1 MPVNAY
7 ADFIKRLALF
17 SSKRKDI
24 LAMVLQNIFSMR
36 RIGNKTHGDLAEVAI
51 SEFINQ
57 YMYDFSSKHV
67 GKDMF
72 RAKEHEEDILVK
84 NEITDEQIPISLKAY
99 GVGPLQL
106 STDKSSL
113 LFNRLKDEGDLI
125 DDTHRIQTL
134 FSDSCFEEVRKLH
147 IMPLI
152 YNEKS
157 RICNVLFFNVDAALS
172 STSVI
177 RFISRGERGR
187 KHPIYRFETKDGD
200 YICEVRYGGA
210 SANALQRGLWTHTK
224 HAASF
229 FTPLSN
235 EWVHY
240 EDNEALLDLIA
251 KAMVASQYGHEQAL
265 KPVISDIERIKSEK

>member
-1 MPVNAY
+1 
-7 ADFIKRLALF
+7 
-17 SSKRKDI
+17 
-24 LAMVLQNIFSMR
+24 MVLQNIFSMR

-84 NEITDEQIPISLKAY
+84 NEITHEQIPISLKAY

-113 LFNRLKDEGDLI
+113 LFNRLKEEGDLI
-125 DDTHRIQTL
+125 DDEQNILAL
-134 FSDSCFEEVRKLH
+134 FSDPCFEEFKKLH

-152 YNEKS
+152 YNEKK
-157 RICNVLFFNVDAALS
+157 RICNVLFFNVDDALT

-177 RFISRGERGR
+177 RFISCGERGR
-187 KHPIYRFETKDGD
+187 KHPIYRFETKNGD

-210 SANALQRGLWTHTK
+210 SANALQRGLWTHTE

-229 FTPLSN
+229 FTPLSS

-240 EDNEALLDLIA
+240 EDNEALLDLIS
-251 KAMVASQYGHEQAL
+251 KALVASQYGHEQAL
-265 KPVISDIERIKSEK
+265 NPVISDIERIKRGE

>member
-113 LFNRLKDEGDLI
+113 LFNRLKDEGYLI

-134 FSDSCFEEVRKLH
+134 FADSCFEEVRKLH
-147 IMPLI
+147 VMPLI

-157 RICNVLFFNVDAALS
+157 RICNVLFFNVDDALA

-177 RFISRGERGR
+177 RFIPSGDRGR
-187 KHPIYRFETKDGD
+187 KHPIYKFETKDGD

-210 SANALQRGLWTHTK
+210 SANALQRGLWTHTE
-224 HAASF
+224 HAAPF
-229 FTPLSN
+229 FTPLSA

-265 KPVISDIERIKSEK
+265 KPVLSDIERIKSGK